1 MEKNSGNGNVEVY
14 ELAICFARMWGVAET
29 LSPLPNLSFPEVKE
43 RMIQWA
49 MEFIEGREEDILM
62 FFRRKLA
69 QAERVR
75 EEEREGG
82 GERSTVIEETGG
94 I

>member
-1 MEKNSGNGNVEVY
+1 MEKNSGNGNIEVY

-29 LSPLPNLSFPEVKE
+29 LSPLPNLGFSEVKE

-49 MEFIEGREEDILM
+49 KECIEGREEDILL

-69 QAERVR
+69 QTEGVK
-75 EEEREGG
+75 EEER
-82 GERSTVIEETGG
+82 RSTVIEEADG

>member
-1 MEKNSGNGNVEVY
+1 MEKDSGKGNTEVY

-29 LSPLPNLSFPEVKE
+29 LDPLPTLGFPEVKD

-49 MEFIEGREEDILM
+49 KECIEGGEEDILM

-69 QAERVR
+69 QAEKMKG
-75 EEEREGG
+75 EEKDEEG
-82 GERSTVIEETGG
+82 EEG
-94 I
+94 